1 MPGTG
6 QHLPLPLPAA
16 AVKTLGDHGY
26 PRRADRS
33 GGRLILFAG
42 FSATANRLAP
52 RREGF
57 LFQFARGYLTSRAAD
72 SANRNA
78 ARSDYLW
85 GLLDLHPVTV
95 QRRNAARKATPSSAS
110 RRESSKRPGDQK
122 FARTLVSG
130 FPCWSG
136 GDDCNYSMEEERIGG

>member
-6 QHLPLPLPAA
+6 QHLPFPLSAA
-16 AVKTLGDHGY
+16 AVKTPANGGSRI
-26 PRRADRS
+26 PSACRQKRR
-33 GGRLILFAG
+33 GRPTLFAG
-42 FSATANRLAP
+42 FNVTANRLAR

-95 QRRNAARKATPSSAS
+95 QRRNAARKAAPSSAS
-110 RRESSKRPGDQK
+110 RCESSKRPGDQK
-122 FARTLVSG
+122 FARLRSNFG
-130 FPCWSG
+130 KRFSLL
-136 GDDCNYSMEEERIGG
+136 ER